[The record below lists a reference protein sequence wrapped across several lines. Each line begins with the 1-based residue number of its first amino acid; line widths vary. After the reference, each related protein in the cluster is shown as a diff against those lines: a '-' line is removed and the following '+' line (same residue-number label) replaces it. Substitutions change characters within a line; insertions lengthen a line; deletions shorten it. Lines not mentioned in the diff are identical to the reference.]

1 MPCPAFLGAGADGPA
16 TEPITQAPQT
26 LIIELPAGLHS
37 VTQRFARA
45 EERRNHLNPAALQGP
60 AKRSRAK
67 AYHLRSLSV
76 DNGLSWRG
84 QRWARFMVRLSQGT
98 WRSLRERLSVK
109 SIPRNPTAKQPA
121 PPGHER
127 LAWRTDTL
135 RLNPRPHPRRC
146 RRRPD
151 WPPHAAYGS
160 DRPRAFDRRRCRR
173 ATAHASRARSPCRP
187 ISR

>member
-1 MPCPAFLGAGADGPA
+1 MPSFFGRRRRRAGHGADHASSANADNRAAGRPSFCNPA
-16 TEPITQAPQT
+16 ICPSRRTPEPLEPR
-26 LIIELPAGLHS
+26 
-37 VTQRFARA
+37 RFAGTSETKPREGLPSSFA
-45 EERRNHLNPAALQGP
+45 VGRQRPVMAGSALGTFCG
-60 AKRSRAK
+60 A
-67 AYHLRSLSV
+67 V
-76 DNGLSWRG
+76 
-84 QRWARFMVRLSQGT
+84 SQGT

-151 WPPHAAYGS
+151 WPPRVAYGS

>member
-1 MPCPAFLGAGADGPA
+1 MPSFFGAGADGPA

-37 VTQRFARA
+37 VTQRIARA
-45 EERRNHLNPAALQGP
+45 EERRNHLNSAALQGP

-67 AYHLRSLSV
+67 VYHLRSLSV

-84 QRWARFMVRLSQGT
+84 QRWARFMVRLLQGT

-109 SIPRNPTAKQPA
+109 SIPRNPTAKHLRLRDTKGL
-121 PPGHER
+121 PGGP
-127 LAWRTDTL
+127 TL